1 MIGKKFR
8 LIPLLLL
15 ALLIVA
21 SPVSAQEK
29 SHLIWKGSIGQS
41 TVYMMGSIHF
51 GLPSMYPLP
60 ERIMSAFE
68 SSDALLVEVDIASVD
83 QNKTMALVSSAGMY
97 QDGTTLQDHLP
108 SAQFQRLESAV
119 TQLGLPVQMMLP
131 QKPWLA
137 VLTLSAISVE
147 LQGFSEQLGVDRYF
161 LDRVSKQQVIEIE
174 SLEQQLA
181 LLSGFSDQE
190 QQWMLTQTLAELDDG
205 GVALR
210 AMVLNWKS
218 GDESA
223 FNQLTA
229 EEFPEGEESDRIYK
243 AIFTDRNRAMAD
255 FVTKLASTKPG
266 TYFVVVGAGHLIG
279 TDGVPALLKK
289 RGYSVNRY

>member
-1 MIGKKFR
+1 MMRKFFKS
-8 LIPLLLL
+8 IPTLLL
-15 ALLIVA
+15 ASLIVA
-21 SPVSAQEK
+21 SPVSAQGK
-29 SHLIWKGSIGQS
+29 SHLVWKSSIGQS
-41 TVYMMGSIHF
+41 TVYLMGSIHF

-83 QNKTMALVSSAGMY
+83 QNETIALVSNAGMY

-108 SAQFQRLESAV
+108 SAQFQRLERAI
-119 TQLGLPVQMMLP
+119 TQLGLPVQLMLP

-181 LLSGFSDQE
+181 LLSGFSDKE

-210 AMVLNWKS
+210 EMVLNWQS
-218 GDESA
+218 GDEPA
-223 FNQLTA
+223 FNQLTI
-229 EEFPEGEESDRIYK
+229 EEFPEGKESDRIFK
-243 AIFTDRNRAMAD
+243 AMFTDRNRTMAE
-255 FVTKLASTKPG
+255 FVAKLAGTKPG

-279 TDGVPALLKK
+279 SDGVPALLKK
-289 RGYSVNRY
+289 RGYSIDRY